1 MPPGYGA
8 GRVSRR
14 RLLSLAAGAALA
26 AGLAGTGV
34 PTDAA
39 AAELRVRIGSD
50 IGVLDPATIFGIEN
64 QTVAGH
70 IYNGLVKYDQAT
82 NEIRPDLATEWS
94 VSDDGTAYT
103 FKLRDGVTWHK
114 GYGKLT
120 SDDVKFSLEPGS
132 RSGHQQ
138 PLPGPARGGGVR
150 GRAGPAHR
158 RRQPRIPQ
166 RGTSQQAHR
175 VQPGLDRF
183 AQGGDRDRRRGS
195 TS

>member
-1 MPPGYGA
+1 MKHSPSFATRVRA

-103 FKLRDGVTWHK
+103 FKLRDGVMWHK

-120 SDDVKFSLEPGS
+120 SDDVKFSLERVLDPDTNS
-132 RSGHQQ
+132 RYRASS
-138 PLPGPARGGGVR
+138 RGGVR

-166 RGTSQQAHR
+166 RGTPQQAHR
-175 VQPGLDRF
+175 VQPGAGSPR
-183 AQGGDRDRRRGS
+183 ARR
-195 TS
+195 